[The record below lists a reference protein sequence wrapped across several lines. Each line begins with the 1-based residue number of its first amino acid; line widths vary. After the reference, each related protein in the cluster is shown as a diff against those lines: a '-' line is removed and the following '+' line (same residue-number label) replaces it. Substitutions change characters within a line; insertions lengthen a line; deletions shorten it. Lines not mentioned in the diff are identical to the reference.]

1 MNKKT
6 LILLFLIPCIVVLF
20 ISFTSLAKPMPTKF
34 ILKPKKNGPKV
45 IPLGMLS
52 R

>member
-20 ISFTSLAKPMPTKF
+20 ISFTSSAKPMPTKLF
-34 ILKPKKNGPKV
+34 SNPKKWTQSQTIGDAF
-45 IPLGMLS
+45 
-52 R
+52 